1 MSKKIKKFICAID
14 GGASS
19 GKTTMAKL
27 VGKKY
32 NFSVLYSG
40 LLFRYAAKM
49 VMEKKP
55 KNKVKFLKKKFSNI
69 NYEKVKKINLHTP
82 KISSYSAVIAK
93 EIKIRKIIKSF
104 QKKYVQKKRR
114 VVLEGRDM
122 SQIFPNADVKFFVV
136 CRPLKIAA
144 KRRWLQIRKKKQKT
158 SLKEVKKD
166 LIKRDYLDKHRRHSP
181 LVKASDSWYINTAK
195 LNIKGVI
202 SKASLII
209 DRRIKSK
216 YGS

>member
-1 MSKKIKKFICAID
+1 MSFKDKIFNNQSPWGSPPGGD
-14 GGASS
+14 GGRGSS
-19 GKTTMAKL
+19 G
-27 VGKKY
+27 G
-32 NFSVLYSG
+32 NGSG
-40 LLFRYAAKM
+40 SRQEPPSIDD
-49 VMEKKP
+49 V
-55 KNKVKFLKKKFSNI
+55 
-69 NYEKVKKINLHTP
+69 
-82 KISSYSAVIAK
+82 
-93 EIKIRKIIKSF
+93 IKSF

-181 LVKASDSWYINTAK
+181 LVKASDSWYINTA
-195 LNIKGVI
+195 LVGVI
-202 SKASLII
+202 AFLALRFIAFPLSDDII
-209 DRRIKSK
+209 DESE
-216 YGS
+216 